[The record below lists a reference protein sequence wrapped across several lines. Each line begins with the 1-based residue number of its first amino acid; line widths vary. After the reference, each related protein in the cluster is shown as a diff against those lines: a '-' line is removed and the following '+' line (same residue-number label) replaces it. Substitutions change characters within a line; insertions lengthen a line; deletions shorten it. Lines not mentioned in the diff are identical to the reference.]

1 MIEFKRY
8 PHIDSLLRHYAE
20 KLGNSEAIKI
30 LDSGVSDTGSAELLS
45 KFVWQVVDAMHE
57 DEENKI
63 EVLGSTNNIEM
74 IPDLEYEI
82 SNYMRSSGFFS
93 VWQKVSENA

>member
-1 MIEFKRY
+1 MIEYKRY
-8 PHIDSLLRHYAE
+8 AHIDSLLRHYAE
-20 KLGNSEAIKI
+20 KLGNEQVVGI
-30 LDSGVSDTGSAELLS
+30 LNNGVSDSDSAELLS
-45 KFVWQVVDAMHE
+45 KFVWSVVDAMRD

-82 SNYMRSSGFFS
+82 SNYMRSAGFYS
-93 VWQKVSENA
+93 VWQKVSDNA